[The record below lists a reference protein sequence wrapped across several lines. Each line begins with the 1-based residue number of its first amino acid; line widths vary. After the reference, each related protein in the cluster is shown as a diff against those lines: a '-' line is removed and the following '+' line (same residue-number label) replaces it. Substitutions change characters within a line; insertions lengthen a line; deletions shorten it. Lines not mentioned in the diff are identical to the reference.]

1 MSRWTSGEK
10 ELLGELAGSLCAR
23 EIAERVGHTR
33 FAVLRMMHVLGL
45 GGMPAGRQR
54 QIAAVQLDAIRNVR
68 PGTSFGALARQLGL
82 SGECVRH
89 WARKMGVRFETGR
102 LYSEADCAL
111 LRELAGKVTA
121 KEAAARLG
129 RTCAQIWEKARRMRI
144 AFLDSSAWTEE
155 ESERLRGL
163 AGRVTAARAA
173 ELLGRTAF
181 AVRGKALRMGIP
193 FKREPRPKRE
203 SVERRLVKRE
213 IARQAAPSATAACRP
228 ARVRD
233 RRMEVSRVEWC
244 GECHAPVSNWQQHY
258 ERMGHRRRV

>member
-1 MSRWTSGEK
+1 MSRWTNGEK
-10 ELLGELAGSLCAR
+10 ELLRELAGSLCAR
-23 EIAERVGHTR
+23 EIAGRVGRTK

-45 GGMPAGRQR
+45 GGMPPGRQT

-82 SGECVRH
+82 SGECVRY
-89 WARKMGVRFETGR
+89 WARKMGVRSETGR

-111 LRELAGKVTA
+111 LRELAGKVTT

-144 AFLDSSAWTEE
+144 AFLDPSAWTEE

-181 AVRGKALRMGIP
+181 AVRGKAVRMGIP

-203 SVERRLVKRE
+203 PVKRE
-213 IARQAAPSATAACRP
+213 IARQAAPSAIAACRP
-228 ARVRD
+228 ARVRGK
-233 RRMEVSRVEWC
+233 RMEVSRLEWC